1 MKLYLQI
8 SENKLGIMEMQNT
21 FPLAKTQSKVCD
33 SHYCHFVGVVSPSE
47 ERVQVALE
55 ELHDL
60 KGVWV
65 ELSKIWEQID
75 ELKEKTWLSV
85 APRKVNKTP
94 VHLCPS
100 LSIFD
105 HLCPLAFF
113 FPPILYHRIYLGS
126 IHPLPETKMSECF
139 IQKARTFA
147 KVISQYKT
155 SVAGIIAIK
164 TSTRLCFPVNLKTT
178 VTTARHLWGGQTI
191 LGLK

>member
-1 MKLYLQI
+1 MANWSGRVQILINSEEIRCTNINPGLIMKLYLQI

-75 ELKEKTWLSV
+75 ELREKTWLSV

-100 LSIFD
+100 LTIFVHQLSFSLQFYITEYTQVPSIS
-105 HLCPLAFF
+105 
-113 FPPILYHRIYLGS
+113 YLKLKCLNAS
-126 IHPLPETKMSECF
+126 SKKQELL
-139 IQKARTFA
+139 QK
-147 KVISQYKT
+147 
-155 SVAGIIAIK
+155 
-164 TSTRLCFPVNLKTT
+164 
-178 VTTARHLWGGQTI
+178 
-191 LGLK
+191 